1 MYVNADR
8 QGLLTVNPNEHRITS
23 CGKVLRKLKI
33 DEWPQFIN
41 VLLGQMSV
49 VGPRPEVAHYVQF
62 YTPEQRKVLSV
73 RPGITDYASIKY
85 FEENNIGRRINYLSV
100 DIDQNSGYYSNYH
113 ALINMPLNRYRF
125 NVISVEH
132 QAYIITNE
140 KIRDMQRDLLL
151 SLGYS
156 LLYRDNGDDIWVD
169 DELSSVN
176 GYDAIAAWH
185 LEKKG

>member
-1 MYVNADR
+1 MGWKGVSIEIEPKARDGYNLIRSNKSILGDA
-8 QGLLTVNPNEHRITS
+8 
-23 CGKVLRKLKI
+23 I
-33 DEWPQFIN
+33 DFNW
-41 VLLGQMSV
+41 
-49 VGPRPEVAHYVQF
+49 
-62 YTPEQRKVLSV
+62 
-73 RPGITDYASIKY
+73 DKY